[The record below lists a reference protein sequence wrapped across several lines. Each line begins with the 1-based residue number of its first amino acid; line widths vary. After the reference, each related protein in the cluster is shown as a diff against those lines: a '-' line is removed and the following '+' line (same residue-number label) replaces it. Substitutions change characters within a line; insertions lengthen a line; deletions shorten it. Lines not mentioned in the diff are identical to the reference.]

1 MTKLVCLLLAALSF
15 QAVAQTGGITS
26 EMIATSL
33 VEDGKPVRLELLV
46 RKPEGPGP
54 FPTVVFNHGSTGRGD
69 NPARFRQSWSSPSLA
84 QYFSERGWLVIFP
97 QRRGRGASEGRYD
110 EGFEVD
116 RSRYSCQTELSLRGV
131 DRAIEDLDAVMAH
144 IRTRKDVVQ
153 DRILLAGQSRG
164 GILSVAYA
172 GERPKEFVG
181 VVNFVGGWMGDGCAN
196 AAAINMTAFKRGA
209 RFARPT
215 LWLYGE
221 RDPFYYLS
229 HSKANFEAFTAAGGK
244 GRFEA
249 FSVPGH
255 NAGHG
260 LIAHPGLWGEHVTR
274 YLQSLE

>member
-1 MTKLVCLLLAALSF
+1 MTKLVCLLLATLVS
-15 QAVAQTGGITS
+15 QAAAQTGSITS

-33 VEDGKPVRLELLV
+33 VEDAKPVRLELLV
-46 RKPEGPGP
+46 RKPDGAGP

-69 NPARFRQSWSSPSLA
+69 NPARFRQSWSSQSAA
-84 QYFSERGWLVIFP
+84 QYFSL
-97 QRRGRGASEGRYD
+97 
-110 EGFEVD
+110 
-116 RSRYSCQTELSLRGV
+116 
-131 DRAIEDLDAVMAH
+131 
-144 IRTRKDVVQ
+144 
-153 DRILLAGQSRG
+153 
-164 GILSVAYA
+164 
-172 GERPKEFVG
+172 G

-196 AAAINMTAFKRGA
+196 AAAINTTAFKRGA
-209 RFARPT
+209 PFPRPT